1 MQRRYQLLVKQHLRQ
16 SESVATGLRVVSQNG
31 SRGAADLGAW
41 RFYDNPQVTLPVLVA
56 PLLARAHNAVRE
68 ACDRYALCVH
78 DQSGLHL
85 TKHHA
90 KQDRKVM
97 YSRDDLGYEL
107 QSALLLSDQDG
118 QPLASAYL
126 ALAAKGGVYSTR
138 REEPLP
144 ARPWVDEVNRTMGHL
159 EGQQFDRRLVH
170 IIDRELDKLLH
181 LRRFVRCRRLFVIRA
196 NDTPR
201 VRHKGE
207 SHLLAEVEVTLAKR
221 FRRSREISYHGRP
234 AWQYVAQT
242 AVVLDQPARIY
253 RQRNGKLEQRVI
265 PGPPISLRLVIAQ
278 VRDKE
283 GAVLATWRLWN
294 NLPAEV
300 TAPTI
305 ALWYYWRWRI
315 ESFHKLIKRAGQCI
329 EQWQQTTITRFAKRL
344 LVAAQA
350 CCIVWAFEQSETQ
363 EAAELKQLLLRL
375 SGRQMRVGVQETTPA
390 LLAGFWN
397 LQAIADV
404 LDDYDVDTIRRFAQ
418 LIDKTVG
425 LLVQAEPE
433 V

>member
-1 MQRRYQLLVKQHLRQ
+1 MKQHLRQ

-196 NDTPR
+196 NDTRR

-344 LVAAQA
+344 LVAAQV